1 MCIIRR
7 KSGENGIG
15 RKSDSIE
22 KVYRNKLTFGLAAF
36 SALFSGFGGLIIS
49 WLLKQLI
56 DTASG
61 VPDAKSFETDL
72 ILFGGF
78 IVLMAISFTLDYTT
92 RPAFIRRAMTQYKNL
107 AFDKLMDKGISTFR
121 DESTATY
128 LSALTNDATSIETN
142 YLSQLLSLFTMSVM
156 FFGSVTLMIWYSPL
170 LTAIAVGVTI
180 LPLIASI
187 ITGKRMVGAEKKVSD
202 QNKNFT
208 AVLTDCLSGFSV
220 IKSFKAEK
228 EIFKMFAA
236 ENKALESSKF
246 SKERIKT
253 IVGMIGSMA
262 GMLAQS
268 GVFVAGTYLI
278 LSGYDLTTGTV
289 MMFVN
294 LMNFM
299 IRPMA
304 ALPGLLAGRKAARG
318 LIQKLSD
325 ALSQNN
331 ESAGTEEIAAVN
343 KKIVLENV
351 SFGYDDEKEILHGIS
366 ATFDA
371 GKAYAVVGASGS
383 GKSTLLNLLMASTA
397 NYKGNILV
405 DGINLKSIKAESLYE
420 CISVIQQNV
429 FVFNS
434 SIRDNVTM
442 FRDFPKTELD
452 EAIEHAHLD
461 ELIKR
466 RGEDTLCGENGCGLS
481 GGEKQRISI
490 ARSLLKKSSVLL
502 ADEATAALDAK
513 TAWQVSNDILDL
525 KGITR
530 IVVTHSLEEGLLKRY
545 DGILVLKEGK
555 VEEFGT
561 FDELMD
567 ANGYFHA
574 LYTVS
579 Q

>member
-1 MCIIRR
+1 MQ
-7 KSGENGIG
+7 K
-15 RKSDSIE
+15 E
-22 KVYRNKLTFGLAAF
+22 KTLFKQLCGQFFSRNKLTFGLAAF

-78 IVLMAISFTLDYTT
+78 IVLMTISFILDYTT

-299 IRPMA
+299 IQPMA

-331 ESAGTEEIAAVN
+331 ESTGTEEIAAVN
-343 KKIVLENV
+343 KTIVLENV

-405 DGINLKSIKAESLYE
+405 DGKNLKNIKAESLYE

>member
-1 MCIIRR
+1 M
-7 KSGENGIG
+7 K
-15 RKSDSIE
+15 KE
-22 KVYRNKLTFGLAAF
+22 KTLFQQLCGQFFSRNKLTFGLAAF

-331 ESAGTEEIAAVN
+331 ESTGTEEIAVVN

>member
-1 MCIIRR
+1 M
-7 KSGENGIG
+7 K
-15 RKSDSIE
+15 KE
-22 KVYRNKLTFGLAAF
+22 KTLFQQLCGQFFYRNKLTFGLAAF

-78 IVLMAISFTLDYTT
+78 IVLMTISFILDYTT

-299 IRPMA
+299 IQPMA

-331 ESAGTEEIAAVN
+331 ESTGTEEIAAVN

-466 RGEDTLCGENGCGLS
+466 RGEETLCGENGCGLS

>member
-1 MCIIRR
+1 M
-7 KSGENGIG
+7 K
-15 RKSDSIE
+15 KE
-22 KVYRNKLTFGLAAF
+22 KTLFQQLCGQFFYRNKLTFGLAAF

-78 IVLMAISFTLDYTT
+78 IVLMTISFILDYTT

-299 IRPMA
+299 IQPMA

-331 ESAGTEEIAAVN
+331 ESTGTEEIAAVN
-343 KKIVLENV
+343 KTIVLENV

-405 DGINLKSIKAESLYE
+405 DGKNLKNIKAESLYE

-466 RGEDTLCGENGCGLS
+466 RGEETLCGENGCGLS